1 MFKNM
6 PRFQQQRDYVNLTRT
21 LNVPNYQNVLIFDSR
36 FENGN
41 LRKVAKVSNVE
52 YNLWLENDLNTRGNT
67 QWYYF
72 KVIYKDIR
80 LLAEKITHK
89 IKFNVLNLAKTTS
102 LYQVGMKPL
111 IYSKSRNEKDGT
123 EWFRGGENITYK
135 QNEISRY
142 DCDT

>member
-1 MFKNM
+1 MFKNL
-6 PRFQQQRDYVNLTRT
+6 PRFQPQRDYINLTRT

-67 QWYYF
+67 QWYNF

-80 LLAEKITHK
+80 LLAEK
-89 IKFNVLNLAKTTS
+89 
-102 LYQVGMKPL
+102 
-111 IYSKSRNEKDGT
+111 
-123 EWFRGGENITYK
+123 
-135 QNEISRY
+135 
-142 DCDT
+142 